1 MNALTDLLEM
11 DIAAWIVGAFLIMAG
26 INKGI
31 EILGNFSKS
40 IGKPFKWVKKRD
52 ADHNELEKAKGRID
66 DLETKHK
73 DDTKTLHQ
81 EIKESIDDLKKQ
93 MKEYSDN
100 RVSDRKQS
108 FAIQK
113 ELTEAQRKI
122 SESVDKISEKVDALK
137 KDTDERF
144 ERSEAKQDR
153 KVQAEIKETIGQIYR
168 RCHASGQIERIDL
181 GTLKDLIK
189 TYEEH
194 GGENSFVHS
203 LVEKE
208 MYTWEVI
215 EN

>member
-52 ADHNELEKAKGRID
+52 ADHDELEKAKGRIA
-66 DLETKHK
+66 DLEAKHT
-73 DDTKTLHQ
+73 DDTKALHQ
-81 EIKESIDDLKKQ
+81 EIKDSIDDLKKQ

-113 ELTEAQRKI
+113 ELTEAQGKI
-122 SESVDKISEKVDALK
+122 SKSVDRIFDKVATLK
-137 KDTDERF
+137 EDTDRRF
-144 ERSEAKQDR
+144 EESEAKQNR
-153 KVQAEIKETIGQIYR
+153 RVQAEIKDKIAQLYR
-168 RCHASGQIERIDL
+168 RYHSTSTIKAIEL
-181 GTLKDLIK
+181 ESLKDLIR

-208 MYTWEVI
+208 MYTWKVVD
-215 EN
+215 

>member
-52 ADHNELEKAKGRID
+52 ADHDDLEKTKGRIA
-66 DLETKHK
+66 DLEAKHT
-73 DDTKTLHQ
+73 DDTKALHQ
-81 EIKESIDDLKKQ
+81 EIKDSIDDLKKQ

-113 ELTEAQRKI
+113 ELTEAQGKI
-122 SESVDKISEKVDALK
+122 SKSVDRIFDKVATLK
-137 KDTDERF
+137 EDTDRRF
-144 ERSEAKQDR
+144 EESEAKQNR
-153 KVQAEIKETIGQIYR
+153 RVQAEIKDKIAQLYR
-168 RCHASGQIERIDL
+168 RYHSTSTIKAIEL
-181 GTLKDLIK
+181 ESLKDLIR

-208 MYTWEVI
+208 MYTWKVVD
-215 EN
+215 

>member
-52 ADHNELEKAKGRID
+52 ADHDELEKVKGRIA
-66 DLETKHK
+66 DLEAKHT
-73 DDTKTLHQ
+73 DDTKALHQ
-81 EIKESIDDLKKQ
+81 EIKDSIDELKKQ

-113 ELTEAQRKI
+113 ELTEAQ
-122 SESVDKISEKVDALK
+122 DKIAQL
-137 KDTDERF
+137 
-144 ERSEAKQDR
+144 
-153 KVQAEIKETIGQIYR
+153 YR
-168 RCHASGQIERIDL
+168 RYHSTSTIKAIEL
-181 GTLKDLIK
+181 ESLKDLIR

-208 MYTWEVI
+208 MYTWKVVD
-215 EN
+215 

>member
-52 ADHNELEKAKGRID
+52 ADHDEIEKAKTRIA
-66 DLETKHK
+66 DLETQHET
-73 DDTKTLHQ
+73 DTTALHR

-113 ELTEAQRKI
+113 ELTEAQGKI
-122 SESVDKISEKVDALK
+122 SKSVDRIFDKVATLK
-137 KDTDERF
+137 EDTDRRF
-144 ERSEAKQDR
+144 EESEAKQNLR
-153 KVQAEIKETIGQIYR
+153 VQAEIKDKIAQLYR
-168 RCHASGQIERIDL
+168 RYHSTSTIKAIEL
-181 GTLKDLIK
+181 ESLKDLIR

-194 GGENSFVHS
+194 GGKNSFVHS

-208 MYTWEVI
+208 MYTWKVVD
-215 EN
+215 

>member
-52 ADHNELEKAKGRID
+52 ADHDELEKTKGRIA
-66 DLETKHK
+66 DLETQHET
-73 DDTKTLHQ
+73 DTTALHR

-113 ELTEAQRKI
+113 ELTEAQGKI
-122 SESVDKISEKVDALK
+122 SESVDRIFDKVATLK
-137 KDTDERF
+137 EDTDRRF
-144 ERSEAKQDR
+144 EESEAKQNR
-153 KVQAEIKETIGQIYR
+153 RVQAEIKDKIAQLYR
-168 RCHASGQIERIDL
+168 RYHSTSTIKAIEL
-181 GTLKDLIK
+181 ESLKDLIR

-208 MYTWEVI
+208 MYTWKVVD
-215 EN
+215 

>member
-52 ADHNELEKAKGRID
+52 ADHDELEKVKGRIA
-66 DLETKHK
+66 DLEAKHT
-73 DDTKTLHQ
+73 DDTKALHQ
-81 EIKESIDDLKKQ
+81 EIKDSIDELKKQ

-113 ELTEAQRKI
+113 ELTEAQ
-122 SESVDKISEKVDALK
+122 DKISKSVDRIFDKVAILK
-137 KDTDERF
+137 EDTDRRF
-144 ERSEAKQDR
+144 DESEAKQNR
-153 KVQAEIKETIGQIYR
+153 RVQAEIKDKIAQLYR
-168 RCHASGQIERIDL
+168 RYHSTSTIKAIEL
-181 GTLKDLIK
+181 ESLKDLIR

-208 MYTWEVI
+208 MYTWKVVD
-215 EN
+215 

>member
-52 ADHNELEKAKGRID
+52 ADHDELEKAKTRIA
-66 DLETKHK
+66 DLETQHK
-73 DDTKTLHQ
+73 TDTTALHR

-113 ELTEAQRKI
+113 KLTEAQGKI
-122 SESVDKISEKVDALK
+122 SESVDKIFDKVATLK
-137 KDTDERF
+137 EDTGRRF
-144 ERSEAKQDR
+144 EESEAKQNR
-153 KVQAEIKETIGQIYR
+153 RVQAEIKDKIAQLYR
-168 RCHASGQIERIDL
+168 RYHSTSTIKAIEL
-181 GTLKDLIK
+181 ESLKDLIR

-208 MYTWEVI
+208 MYTWKVVD
-215 EN
+215 

>member
-52 ADHNELEKAKGRID
+52 ADHDELEKAKTRIA
-66 DLETKHK
+66 DLETQHET
-73 DDTKTLHQ
+73 DTTALHR

-113 ELTEAQRKI
+113 ELTEAQGKI
-122 SESVDKISEKVDALK
+122 SKSVDRIFDKVATLK
-137 KDTDERF
+137 EDTGRRF
-144 ERSEAKQDR
+144 EESEAKQNR
-153 KVQAEIKETIGQIYR
+153 RVQAEIKDKIAQLYR
-168 RCHASGQIERIDL
+168 RYHSTSTIKAIEL
-181 GTLKDLIK
+181 ESLKDLIR

-208 MYTWEVI
+208 MYTWKVVD
-215 EN
+215 

>member
-52 ADHNELEKAKGRID
+52 ADHDELEKAKTRIA
-66 DLETKHK
+66 DLETQHEK
-73 DDTKTLHQ
+73 DTTALHR

-113 ELTEAQRKI
+113 ELTEAQGKI
-122 SESVDKISEKVDALK
+122 SKSVDRIFDKVATLK
-137 KDTDERF
+137 EDTDRRF
-144 ERSEAKQDR
+144 EESEAKQNR
-153 KVQAEIKETIGQIYR
+153 RVQAEIKDKIAQLYR
-168 RCHASGQIERIDL
+168 RYHSTSTIKAIEL
-181 GTLKDLIK
+181 ESLKDLIR

-208 MYTWEVI
+208 MYTWKQVD
-215 EN
+215 

>member
-52 ADHNELEKAKGRID
+52 ADHNDLEKTKGRIA
-66 DLETKHK
+66 DLEAKHT
-73 DDTKTLHQ
+73 DDTKALHR

-113 ELTEAQRKI
+113 ELTEAQGKI
-122 SESVDKISEKVDALK
+122 SKSVDRIFDKVATLK
-137 KDTDERF
+137 EDTDRRF
-144 ERSEAKQDR
+144 EESEAKQNR
-153 KVQAEIKETIGQIYR
+153 RVQAEIKDKIAQLYR
-168 RCHASGQIERIDL
+168 RYHSTSTIKAIEL
-181 GTLKDLIK
+181 ESLKDLIR

-208 MYTWEVI
+208 MYTWKVVD
-215 EN
+215 

>member
-1 MNALTDLLEM
+1 MNTLTDLLEM

-52 ADHNELEKAKGRID
+52 ADHDEIEKAKTRIA
-66 DLETKHK
+66 DLETQHET
-73 DDTKTLHQ
+73 DTTALHR

-113 ELTEAQRKI
+113 ELTEAQSKI
-122 SESVDKISEKVDALK
+122 SKSVDRIFDKVATLK
-137 KDTDERF
+137 EDTDRRF
-144 ERSEAKQDR
+144 EESEAKQNR
-153 KVQAEIKETIGQIYR
+153 RVQAEIKDKIAQLYR
-168 RCHASGQIERIDL
+168 RYHSTSTIKAIEL
-181 GTLKDLIK
+181 ESLKDLIR

-208 MYTWEVI
+208 MYTWKVVD
-215 EN
+215 

>member
-52 ADHNELEKAKGRID
+52 ADHDEFEKAKTRIA
-66 DLETKHK
+66 DLETQHET
-73 DDTKTLHQ
+73 DTTALHR

-113 ELTEAQRKI
+113 ELTEAQSKI
-122 SESVDKISEKVDALK
+122 SKSVDRIFDKVATLK
-137 KDTDERF
+137 EDTDRRF
-144 ERSEAKQDR
+144 EESEAKQNR
-153 KVQAEIKETIGQIYR
+153 RVQAEIKDKIAQLYR
-168 RCHASGQIERIDL
+168 RYHSTSTIKAIEL
-181 GTLKDLIK
+181 ESLKDLIR

-208 MYTWEVI
+208 MYTWKVVD
-215 EN
+215 